1 MSPRITALPKMKSSL
16 RRIIYLP
23 PDFPNLIAALANIV
37 LLFLCFWLFRP
48 VYPYLGIIFTRE
60 EFRTNQV
67 VLLVVILLIVTQVR
81 RGDIKPR
88 LLAHPQLNPLALVL
102 ILFASALFIVSERYL
117 DINTLSASLFGLAIY
132 GLVGLWMD
140 VQRWRRGLPVAL
152 LFISA
157 LPFGEHMQTFIG
169 YPVRIATAAVVREGL
184 ALFGVYSIGV
194 DTILV
199 FENGISQVDLPCSG
213 VKSLWTG
220 GIFLLAAT
228 WVERRPLN
236 LAWLLIAFIFSVLL
250 LAANL
255 ARVAILVTL
264 GQVADL
270 RLLAEMAHV
279 PLGVIGF
286 VGACAAAIW
295 MLRRAGGRETGSTY
309 GSDVHAPVNLSAGSP
324 FPVRVPWLAPAL
336 SGFMLMLVILYTPR
350 PRETSAQTLPEW
362 DFPTS
367 MQVTTWPLTLS
378 ETQMLG
384 EAGAESAQRWRFEWQ
399 GQTGSILFVSST
411 TWRAHHRPERCFEV
425 YGLSVNT
432 SYAYMAAEDFP
443 VRALSLG
450 KGRNS
455 SLYSAAYWLQSADS
469 VTEDYA
475 ARIWSDLSPQRERWT
490 LVTVLFDTAGDPV
503 NQANLELYEHIRQ
516 SVADALGGGF

>member
-1 MSPRITALPKMKSSL
+1 MSPLITALLKMNSIL

-23 PDFPNLIAALANIV
+23 PDSPKSIAALANIV

-67 VLLVVILLIVTQVR
+67 VLLVVILLIAMQVR
-81 RGDIKPR
+81 RGDFKPR
-88 LLAHPQLNPLALVL
+88 ILAHPQLNPLGLILV
-102 ILFASALFIVSERYL
+102 LFASGLFIVSERYL

-132 GLVGLWMD
+132 GMVGLWMD
-140 VQRWRRGLPVAL
+140 VQRWQRGLPVAL
-152 LFISA
+152 LLISA

-228 WVERRPLN
+228 WIERRPLN
-236 LAWLLIAFIFSVLL
+236 LRWLLIAFIFSVLL

-255 ARVAILVTL
+255 ARVAILVAI

-295 MLRRAGGRETGSTY
+295 MLRRAGGGDRGPTDSPELQ
-309 GSDVHAPVNLSAGSP
+309 ALVNLSTDSP
-324 FPVRVPWLAPAL
+324 FPVRAPWLAPAL
-336 SGFMLMLVILYTPR
+336 SGFLLILVILYTPR

-362 DFPTS
+362 GFPPS
-367 MQVTTWPLTLS
+367 LQVTSWPLTLA
-378 ETQMLG
+378 ETQILG

-399 GQTGSILFVSST
+399 GQTGSMLFVSST

-432 SYAYMAAEDFP
+432 TYAYMAAEDFP
-443 VRALSLG
+443 IRALSLG

-475 ARIWSDLSPQRERWT
+475 ARIWSDLSPKRERWT